1 MQRFNCCMISSFEK
15 PLDTNSSLTG
25 VRSRI
30 LSIYGRP
37 VDKEKDARKLYR
49 LKNYGVAGVEFINRL
64 IDDNSSD
71 NYEKII
77 CKYEEIMEK
86 LYDKC
91 ENNVSSY
98 VQTVALVVLAD
109 ILANQYIFKQDEDEE
124 VSLSLGVKI
133 LEEVDSQEEI
143 DVSERA
149 HDFVKDFILSNY
161 RFFDTATMVEQQNGD
176 KFKSDSETFSNS
188 KRFGIREGDVYY
200 IFPNILRKELEKNGF
215 SYRKCLKEFGER
227 GYIKTNTIK
236 VNGKERIENLI
247 QKKYKGTNNRMIGV
261 ILKKEKEEITEEEET
276 EFKKDNGE
284 VIKEPK
290 KTVDFKQVED
300 SINNK
305 EEYLE

>member
-37 VDKEKDARKLYR
+37 VDNEEDARKLYR

-71 NYEKII
+71 NYQKII
-77 CKYEEIMEK
+77 CKYEEIMEE
-86 LYDKC
+86 LYNRC

-109 ILANQYIFKQDEDEE
+109 ILSNHYIFKQDEDEE

-143 DVSERA
+143 DVTETA

-161 RFFDTATMVEQQNGD
+161 KFFDTGTMVEEQNGD
-176 KFKSDSETFSNS
+176 VFKTESGTFSNS
-188 KRFGIREGDVYY
+188 KRFGVRDGDVYY
-200 IFPNILRKELEKNGF
+200 IFPNILREELEKNGF

-236 VNGKERIENLI
+236 VDGKEKIENLI

-261 ILKKEKEEITEEEET
+261 ILKKEKEEITVEEVT

-284 VIKEPK
+284 VVTESKNP
-290 KTVDFKQVED
+290 VDLKQVED

-305 EEYLE
+305 EGGKE